1 MESTLRLTLM
11 TPVHDDRPVFV
22 TGNFCDWQP
31 NLDQFKLTQT
41 GNGHHTFAFPVGL
54 SLPETLEYKYTKG
67 GWDHVELSSAGEA
80 TTNRVI
86 GSKPHNEPDIVP
98 HWRWFGQPFN
108 AEYLPKLVGEEFH
121 LPQLDTVR
129 RVTVL
134 LPYNYDANPRPDAAP
149 KRYPVLYMND
159 GQNLLG
165 EGTGYGSWRVEEK
178 LAILASRR
186 RHDLII
192 VSIDHGD
199 EQRIQEY
206 TVEKTRQAGRGKGRE
221 YLKFI
226 RETLKPVIDANLRT
240 RPDAENTGIGGSSL
254 GGLISL
260 YAGMMHPDVFGR
272 LMVFS
277 PSLWISPKIYFD
289 AIRFQAPVP
298 MRVFVYGGEAESKH
312 MVPNLERFK
321 GSLLKQRYG
330 GSPIDVHISVLPEGT
345 HEEVHWS
352 REFPRAIE
360 WLFYGEHV
368 A

>member
-1 MESTLRLTLM
+1 MDSSLRLTMM

-22 TGNFCDWQP
+22 TGSFCDWHP
-31 NLDQFKLTQT
+31 NHNQFRLTQT
-41 GNGHHTFAFPVGL
+41 GDGLYTFTFPTDVL
-54 SLPETLEYKYTKG
+54 LPDALDYKYTKG
-67 GWDHVELSSAGEA
+67 GWDHVELSSAGEGIA
-80 TTNRVI
+80 NRTI
-86 GSKPHNEPDIVP
+86 SPTPHNEPDIVP
-98 HWRWFGQPFN
+98 HWRWHGQSFN
-108 AEYLPKLVGEEFH
+108 GELLPKLVGDEFH
-121 LPQLDTVR
+121 LPQLDTNR
-129 RVTVL
+129 QINVL
-134 LPYNYDANPRPDAAP
+134 LPHDYDANPE

-159 GQNLLG
+159 GQNLL
-165 EGTGYGSWRVEEK
+165 GYGSWRVEEK
-178 LAILASRR
+178 LAILASRQ

-192 VSIDHGD
+192 VSIDHGED
-199 EQRIQEY
+199 QRIREY
-206 TVEKTRQAGRGKGRE
+206 TVEKTRQAGRGKGRD

-240 RPDAENTGIGGSSL
+240 LPDAEHTGIGGSSL

-260 YAGMMHPDVFGR
+260 YGGMMHPDVFGR

-298 MRVFVYGGEAESKH
+298 MRVFVYGGEAESQY

-321 GSLLKQRYG
+321 ESLLKQQYG
-330 GSPIDVHISVLPEGT
+330 GNPIDVHISVLPEGT
-345 HEEVHWS
+345 HEEIHWS

>member
-1 MESTLRLTLM
+1 MSSSLRLELF
-11 TPVHDDRPVFV
+11 TPVIDDRPVFV
-22 TGNFCDWQP
+22 TGNFCDWSP
-31 NLDQFKLTQT
+31 NLD
-41 GNGHHTFAFPVGL
+41 AFQMQPVGPGQYSFTFPADL
-54 SLPETLEYKYTKG
+54 SLPDVVEYKYSKG
-67 GWDHVELSSAGEA
+67 GWDHVELSSAGEPIP
-80 TTNRVI
+80 NRSI
-86 GSKPHNEPDIVP
+86 GSKPHDEPDIVP

-108 AEYLPKLVGEEFH
+108 AEFLPKSVGEEFH
-121 LPQLDTVR
+121 LPQLDTNR

-134 LPYNYDANPRPDAAP
+134 LPYDYEIHSE

-165 EGTGYGSWRVEEK
+165 EGAGYGSWRVDEK
-178 LAILASRR
+178 MAILASRG
-186 RHDLII
+186 HHELII
-192 VSIDHGD
+192 VTIDHGE

-206 TVEKTRQAGRGKGRE
+206 TIEKTRAAGRGRGRE

-226 RETLKPVIDANLRT
+226 RETLKPIIDTNLRT
-240 RPDAENTGIGGSSL
+240 LPDAENTGIGGSSL
-254 GGLISL
+254 GGLISV
-260 YAGMMHPDVFGR
+260 YAGMMHPDTFGR

-289 AIRFQAPVP
+289 AIRFHAPVP
-298 MRVFVYGGEAESKH
+298 MRVFAYGGAAESKY

-321 GSLLKQRYG
+321 EALVRQQYG
-330 GSPIDVHISVLPEGT
+330 GNPIDVHLSIYPDGT

-352 REFPRAIE
+352 REFPRAVE

>member
-1 MESTLRLTLM
+1 MSASLRLELF
-11 TPVHDDRPVFV
+11 TPVTDDRPVFV
-22 TGNFCDWQP
+22 TGNFCNWLP
-31 NLDQFKLTQT
+31 NPD
-41 GNGHHTFAFPVGL
+41 TFQMQPVGPGQYTFL
-54 SLPETLEYKYTKG
+54 FPSDLLLPETLEYKYTKG

-80 TTNRVI
+80 IPNRVI
-86 GSKPHNEPDIVP
+86 GSTPHDEPDIVP

-108 AEYLPKLVGEEFH
+108 PDFLPKLVGEEFH
-121 LPQLDTVR
+121 LPQLDTNR
-129 RVTVL
+129 RVNIL
-134 LPYNYDANPRPDAAP
+134 LPYDYENQPQ

-165 EGTGYGSWRVEEK
+165 EGTGYGSWRIEEK
-178 LAILASRR
+178 LAMLASRQH
-186 RHDLII
+186 HDLII
-192 VSIDHGD
+192 VSIDHGE

-206 TVEKTRQAGRGKGRE
+206 TVEKTRVAGRGRGRE
-221 YLKFI
+221 YLQFI
-226 RETLKPVIDANLRT
+226 RETLKPVIDTNLRT

-298 MRVFVYGGEAESKH
+298 MRVFVYGGEAESKY

-321 GSLLKQRYG
+321 ESLLKQHYG
-330 GSPIDVHISVLPEGT
+330 GRPIDVHVSVLPNGT

-352 REFPRAIE
+352 REFPRAVE
-360 WLFYGEHV
+360 WLFYGKHV
-368 A
+368 AQQA